1 MTYKIFRHPEVEQ
14 DIFDIVDMI
23 VQYAGTDIAER
34 KLLEIEE
41 TVKKLAQTPHIGSIR
56 NDIAPNLRAILTVRK
71 GVITFTV
78 DDAKKSVFIITIT
91 YAGADWIGRTPLR
104 V

>member
-14 DIFDIVDMI
+14 DIFDIVDLI
-23 VQYAGTDIAER
+23 AQYAGTDIAER

-41 TVKKLAQTPHIGSIR
+41 TVKRLAETPHIGSIR
-56 NDIAPNLRAILTVRK
+56 NDIAPNLRAIPTARK

-91 YAGADWIGRTPLR
+91 YAGADWIRRTPLR